1 MLNRSDYIL
10 IISDFPSLPSPLHLS
25 TIITNPCSHLKAEE
39 KGKGR
44 KERSGAHMEL
54 YAILEVREAW
64 EHP

>member
-39 KGKGR
+39 KGKGKKR
-44 KERSGAHMEL
+44 EKRGTHGI
-54 YAILEVREAW
+54 ILEVREAW